1 MKKRRMVLWCLG
13 LLLIL
18 PTAYFCA
25 DLYFFARRPADRT
38 HGRGKIIFHIAPGEP
53 FRQVAAHL
61 HRRSII
67 ASELKFRILARF
79 QKADRK
85 IIAGEYEL
93 TGAMPPLAVLK
104 TLTDGSVRL
113 HRLSIPEGLT
123 LRQTAEKVSAAG
135 LCDPEAFM
143 AAAEDESLV
152 RRMGLRAGT
161 FEGFLFPDTYYFSGD
176 VSPEQIIKAMT
187 DRFQEVFLPEWKIRA
202 GDMGFSVEEIVA
214 LASMI
219 EKETA
224 VPDERALVSSVFHN
238 RLKKK
243 IRLASDPTVIYGIE
257 NFNGNLTRKDLT
269 TTTPYN
275 TYMITGLPLGPIAS
289 PGAASL
295 HAALFPADTEYL
307 FFVSK
312 NDGTHQFS
320 ITLEDH
326 NSAVEKYQGQRN

>member
-1 MKKRRMVLWCLG
+1 MKKRRIVLWCLG
-13 LLLIL
+13 LLIIL
-18 PTAYFCA
+18 LPAYFCA
-25 DLYFFARRPADRT
+25 DIYFFAHRPADLL
-38 HGRGKIIFHIAPGEP
+38 RGGGKVIFHIDTGEP

-61 HRRSII
+61 HRQNII
-67 ASELKFRILARF
+67 TSELKFRFLARL

-93 TGAMPPLAVLK
+93 TGSMPPLAVLK

-123 LRQTAEKVSAAG
+123 LRQTAEKVAAAG
-135 LCDPEAFM
+135 LCDKQAFI
-143 AAAEDESLV
+143 AAGEDESLV
-152 RRMGLRAGT
+152 RRMGIDART

-187 DRFQEVFLPEWKIRA
+187 GRFQEVFLPEWKIRA
-202 GDMGFSVEEIVA
+202 RDMGFSVKDIVT
-214 LASMI
+214 LASII

-224 VPDERALVSSVFHN
+224 LPDERALVSSVFHN
-238 RLKKK
+238 RLKQK

-257 NFNGNLTRKDLT
+257 NFNGNITRKDLA
-269 TTTPYN
+269 TPTLYN
-275 TYMITGLPLGPIAS
+275 TYMIIGLPFGPIAN

-295 HAALFPADTEYL
+295 YAALFPADTEYL

-320 ITLEDH
+320 TTLEEH
-326 NSAVEKYQGQRN
+326 NSAVEKYQRQRN